1 MYNIISCEGGEKMRF
16 NETLKF
22 KLFYFIRFFGDAFFY
37 PFMSLYFINKGM
49 TEDKLGI
56 LLAITPIT
64 TILVNPFWN
73 YIVKDSRISRIILQI
88 MTIVEGLL
96 IILVTRVTGFELI
109 ALLIGLIAF
118 FCSPYVSIQDGFTA
132 TYCNK
137 NGIEY
142 TSIRIYASIAYVIA
156 TLIAGYLVQYLGY
169 EILFLTAGVFF
180 GITAL
185 INFWIHPIDA
195 KVTIKE
201 DRPKRDFKALLTN
214 KDFYKYLIFYTIV
227 IGAVRIGDSFFGVYI
242 TGDLGLSTIGYGW
255 VYSGFVLVEVIVL
268 RFMSLKGNQ
277 FSEKILIIIASVAFL
292 IRFLVYFIDVPLYVV
307 IGVTLFRG
315 VAWGILLYVHIKYIV
330 KIVKLENVTAA
341 ILIITLIFSIFTGV
355 GSWLTGAFVKTYGY
369 QWLYLILTG
378 LIMFGLVIFLVFT
391 PKLRS
396 SETVKTN
403 Q

>member
-1 MYNIISCEGGEKMRF
+1 
-16 NETLKF
+16 
-22 KLFYFIRFFGDAFFY
+22 
-37 PFMSLYFINKGM
+37 
-49 TEDKLGI
+49 
-56 LLAITPIT
+56 
-64 TILVNPFWN
+64 
-73 YIVKDSRISRIILQI
+73 
-88 MTIVEGLL
+88 
-96 IILVTRVTGFELI
+96 
-109 ALLIGLIAF
+109 
-118 FCSPYVSIQDGFTA
+118 
-132 TYCNK
+132 
-137 NGIEY
+137 
-142 TSIRIYASIAYVIA
+142 
-156 TLIAGYLVQYLGY
+156 
-169 EILFLTAGVFF
+169 
-180 GITAL
+180 
-185 INFWIHPIDA
+185 
-195 KVTIKE
+195 
-201 DRPKRDFKALLTN
+201 LTN

-242 TGDLGLSTIGYGW
+242 TGDLGLSTVGYGW

-277 FSEKILIIIASVAFL
+277 FSEKSLIIIASIAFL

-315 VAWGILLYVHIKYIV
+315 IAWGILLYVHIKYIV

-341 ILIITLIFSIFTGV
+341 ILIITLMFSIFTGL

-391 PKLRS
+391 PKPRS